1 MTYLHSKGI
10 TALAKVEEMVQNFL
24 NPQQQQCLKEI
35 EEYLKS
41 ESGAWAIGDEHL
53 DLFSFLLK

>member
-1 MTYLHSKGI
+1 
-10 TALAKVEEMVQNFL
+10 MVFTML

-35 EEYLKS
+35 DEYLQS

-53 DLFSFLLK
+53 DLIAYLLK